1 MNARPAKAILALA
14 TLALAG
20 CASVYIPDAVLEDA
34 RTYVHDV
41 RSDPQVIAYASVEI
55 DQAVVTLRRADDVVA
70 RGGTLT
76 EVHDLAALA
85 RERATLARQAARMK
99 VAEAAAQAE
108 RQRLE
113 LAARAREAEAAQ
125 RAAREAQ
132 LQAESSRQQAA
143 AAQVQAAA
151 AQRQAESAQQ
161 QAAAVQ
167 RQVLA
172 SQGSLSALWEQLL
185 DLGPKM
191 TDRGLVVTLNDILFD
206 RGGAQLQPAGYE
218 AVSRL
223 AVHLA
228 AHPDCAISVEG
239 FTDSAGDSYWNQQL
253 SERRAAAVQSTLAA
267 LGVDAR
273 RIIVRGYGP
282 AYPIASDNTPAGRQ
296 INRRVE
302 IVISD
307 RGYVIPRA

>member
-1 MNARPAKAILALA
+1 
-14 TLALAG
+14 
-20 CASVYIPDAVLEDA
+20 VLEDA
-34 RTYVHDV
+34 RAYVHGV
-41 RSDPQVIAYASVEI
+41 RSDAQVIAHASVEI
-55 DQAVVTLRRADDVVA
+55 DQAVATLRRADDVVA
-70 RGGTLT
+70 HFGTLA

-85 RERATLARQAARMK
+85 RERATLAQQAARMK

-113 LAARAREAEAAQ
+113 LAARAREAEATQ

-132 LQAESSRQQAA
+132 LQADSSRLQASAAQQQAN
-143 AAQVQAAA
+143 A

-161 QAAAVQ
+161 HAASVQQQALAAEAGFRGFQ
-167 RQVLA
+167 
-172 SQGSLSALWEQLL
+172 EQLF

-191 TDRGLVVTLNDILFD
+191 MDRGLVVTLSDILFD
-206 RGGAQLQPAGYE
+206 RDGAQLQPAGHQ

-223 AVHLA
+223 VPYLTAYPNCV
-228 AHPDCAISVEG
+228 ISVEG
-239 FTDSAGDSYWNQQL
+239 FTDSAGDSYWSQQL
-253 SERRAAAVQSTLAA
+253 SERRALAVQSALAA

-282 AYPIASDNTPAGRQ
+282 AYPIASNDTPAGRQ
-296 INRRVE
+296 LNRRVE

-307 RGYVIPRA
+307 RGYAAR